1 MYGTVAHFRL
11 KPGME
16 AALLGLIQ
24 EFDRHPPA
32 GYIGEYIY
40 RMDEDPLS
48 YFMVAV
54 FESRET
60 YFANADS
67 AEQNARY
74 EKFRAMLEADPEWHD
89 GEIVAYPEM
98 RH

>member
-1 MYGTVAHFRL
+1 MYGTVARFRL

-16 AALLGLIQ
+16 AAMLGLIQ
-24 EFDRHPPA
+24 EFDLHPPA

-40 RMDEDPLS
+40 RMDEDPLN

-54 FESRET
+54 FESREA

-74 EKFRAMLEADPEWHD
+74 EKFRALLDADPQWHD
-89 GEIVAYPEM
+89 GEIVAYPK
-98 RH
+98 RRL